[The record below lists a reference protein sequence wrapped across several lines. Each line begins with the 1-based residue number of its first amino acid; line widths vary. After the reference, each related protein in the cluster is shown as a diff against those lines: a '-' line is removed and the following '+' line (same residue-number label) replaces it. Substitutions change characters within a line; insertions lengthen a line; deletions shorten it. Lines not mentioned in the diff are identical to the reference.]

1 MKGNGKIGKLIN
13 SIASFSDTH
22 QKEIKLGLTIAGVV
36 LTGITAAKAG
46 IKADKIL
53 KDQKKSI

>member
-36 LTGITAAKAG
+36 LTGITAAKAESRL
-46 IKADKIL
+46 IRF
-53 KDQKKSI
+53 